1 MQSNK
6 VLMAMLM
13 TAGLMS
19 NPASAAVDPELLMQ
33 AYEKLLQ
40 RVEQLEA
47 VNKKMEAAIEQAK
60 NGESAS
66 AQVEEMAERVED
78 IESKIVKLNKPRK
91 VESAL
96 EGITAGASLTMV
108 AQRALKG
115 TATGKDES
123 QLNYRADIEVE
134 VPGDALG
141 KLASFGDSKFFAH
154 FRAGQGEG
162 FGTLNPTLTGTANST
177 TFQLTNGDDSAAI
190 LAQAWYQLG
199 IPLSESQSGRLG
211 RIEATLGKMDMFGFF
226 DTNEIADDESEGFL
240 NNVFVHNPLLDS
252 GGDIGADGYGF
263 APGLH
268 LAYNNDINSV
278 NHWTLSLGA
287 FGAGPGASFSESFT
301 QPFVIGQAEYTGRVL
316 RGLPGTYRLYAWNN
330 GQAIPFAN
338 EFDSST
344 ERHSGFGVSIDQQV
358 ARHLT
363 LFTRYGQ
370 STKGDV
376 KFDKAFTVGGQLGG
390 YTWGRQHDR
399 IGLAFGWLNPSSEFK
414 AMAPTLDADA
424 DTNLDFG
431 FMPTGAEK
439 QAELFYAWQV
449 NDNFQ
454 LTPSLQWIGQPGG
467 DSSAEDIVV
476 LGLRAKAAF

>member
-6 VLMAMLM
+6 LLMAMLV
-13 TAGLMS
+13 TAGLVAA
-19 NPASAAVDPELLMQ
+19 PAQASVDPEVLMQ

-47 VNKKMEAAIEQAK
+47 ANKKLEATVEQSTSKQGA
-60 NGESAS
+60 GD
-66 AQVEEMAERVED
+66 QVEEIAERVED
-78 IESKIVKLNKPRK
+78 IETQIVKLNKPRK
-91 VESAL
+91 VEAAL
-96 EGITAGASLTMV
+96 EGITAGASLAMV
-108 AQRALKG
+108 AQRALNG

-162 FGTLNPTLTGTANST
+162 FGSLNPTLTGTANST

-211 RIEATLGKMDMFGFF
+211 RIEATIGKMDMFGFF

-252 GGDIGADGYGF
+252 GGDIGADGFGF

-268 LAYNNDINSV
+268 LAYINDINSV
-278 NHWTLSLGA
+278 NHWTFSLGL
-287 FGAGPGASFSESFT
+287 FGAGSGASFSDSFT
-301 QPFVIGQAEYTGRVL
+301 RPFVIGQAEYTGRVL
-316 RGLPGTYRLYAWNN
+316 RGLPGNYRLYAWHN

-338 EFDSST
+338 EFDSAT
-344 ERHSGFGVSIDQQV
+344 ESHSGFGFSIDQQV
-358 ARHLT
+358 ARYLT
-363 LFTRYGQ
+363 LFTRYGH
-370 STKGDV
+370 STQGNV
-376 KFDKAFTVGGQLGG
+376 KFDQAFTLGGQLGG

-399 IGLAFGWLNPSSEFK
+399 VGLAFGWLSPSSEFK
-414 AMAPTLDADA
+414 AAAPTLDADA
-424 DTNLDFG
+424 DTTLDFG

-449 NDNFQ
+449 NDSFQ
-454 LTPSLQWIGQPGG
+454 LSPSLQWIDKPGG
-467 DSSAEDIVV
+467 DSSADDIVV
-476 LGLRAKAAF
+476 LGLRVKAAF

>member
-6 VLMAMLM
+6 LLMAMLA
-13 TAGLMS
+13 TAGLIAA
-19 NPASAAVDPELLMQ
+19 PAKAAIDPEALMQ
-33 AYEKLLQ
+33 AYEKLLK

-47 VNKKMEAAIEQAK
+47 ANKKL
-60 NGESAS
+60 ESALEQTAS
-66 AQVEEMAERVED
+66 RQADNSQVEEMAERVED
-78 IESKIVKLNKPRK
+78 IENRIVRLNKPRK

-162 FGTLNPTLTGTANST
+162 FGSLNPTLTGTANST
-177 TFQLTNGDDSAAI
+177 TFQLANGDDSAAI

-211 RIEATLGKMDMFGFF
+211 RVEATFGKMDMFGFF

-268 LAYNNDINSV
+268 LAYINDINSV
-278 NHWTLSLGA
+278 NHWTFSLGL
-287 FGAGPGASFSESFT
+287 FGAGPGASFSKSFNR
-301 QPFVIGQAEYTGRVL
+301 PFVIGQAEYTGRVL

-344 ERHSGFGVSIDQQV
+344 ERHSGFGLSFDQQV

-370 STKGDV
+370 STKGQV

-414 AMAPTLDADA
+414 AAAPTLDADA
-424 DTNLDFG
+424 DASLDFG
-431 FMPTGAEK
+431 FTPTGAEK

-454 LTPSLQWIGQPGG
+454 LTPSLQWIGRPGG
-467 DSSAEDIVV
+467 DGSADDIVV